1 MIGCARSERASTAL
15 TPAAIEPHNKRTD
28 MADEGQKRGSNDP
41 GDAFRDGV
49 RAVTGILGA
58 FKDAIEQTF
67 NDLSERGDISP
78 ERARDAA
85 REAMK
90 RAQDSVDDVRGRLEF
105 VPRRE
110 FDALK
115 AEVAA
120 LRAQVER
127 HASAGVHHSHSG
139 AESAAGSTTTE
150 STAGGTADPGRAPGT
165 GGTGAGSA
173 GSGEGDGSPGV

>member
-1 MIGCARSERASTAL
+1 
-15 TPAAIEPHNKRTD
+15 
-28 MADEGQKRGSNDP
+28 MADEGQGPRRGGTDP
-41 GDAFRDGV
+41 GDTLRDGV

-67 NDLSERGDISP
+67 NDLSESGDISP

-85 REAMK
+85 RDAMK
-90 RAQDSVDDVRGRLEF
+90 RAQDSVDDMRGRLDF

-115 AEVAA
+115 AEVAT

-127 HASAGVHHSHSG
+127 QH
-139 AESAAGSTTTE
+139 
-150 STAGGTADPGRAPGT
+150 
-165 GGTGAGSA
+165 GTGA
-173 GSGEGDGSPGV
+173 GDGSPGI

>member
-1 MIGCARSERASTAL
+1 MT
-15 TPAAIEPHNKRTD
+15 
-28 MADEGQKRGSNDP
+28 DEGHKRGTDP

-67 NDLSERGDISP
+67 NDLSEHGDISP

-85 REAMK
+85 RDAMK
-90 RAQDSVDDVRGRLEF
+90 RAQDSMDEMRGRLEF

-115 AEVAA
+115 AEVAQ
-120 LRAQVER
+120 LRAQVEG
-127 HASAGVHHSHSG
+127 HTAAGVHHAHQDT
-139 AESAAGSTTTE
+139 ASASD
-150 STAGGTADPGRAPGT
+150 SDP
-165 GGTGAGSA
+165 
-173 GSGEGDGSPGV
+173 GDGSPGV